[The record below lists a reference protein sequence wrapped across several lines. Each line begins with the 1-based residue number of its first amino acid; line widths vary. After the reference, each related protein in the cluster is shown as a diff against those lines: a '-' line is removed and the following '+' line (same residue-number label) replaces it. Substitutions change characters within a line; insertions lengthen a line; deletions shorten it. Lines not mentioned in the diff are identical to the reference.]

1 MSGEQRIFDPN
12 AGDSSAILVHT
23 SEGQSPCNT
32 EYQSELEAYFAERDI
47 SRLMRERTSVCG

>member
-1 MSGEQRIFDPN
+1 MSEGRRIFDPN
-12 AGDSSAILVHT
+12 AGDATLVHT

-47 SRLMRERTSVCG
+47 ARLMRERTSVCG